1 MKEEEKW
8 VFCREGNME
17 FGGVVFEN
25 REVRRMKKNFSLK
38 EGMVV
43 KIKSVYTGNIK
54 LEMRYMLVKI
64 RLWIW
69 KSGVQ
74 NLFFLGDE
82 NNSCH
87 RAQ

>member
-8 VFCREGNME
+8 VFFRERNME

-43 KIKSVYTGNIK
+43 RVKSVYTGSII
-54 LEMRYMLVKI
+54 LEMRYMLDIRPCLANGSQDSILVKA
-64 RLWIW
+64 
-69 KSGVQ
+69 
-74 NLFFLGDE
+74 LGF
-82 NNSCH
+82 
-87 RAQ
+87 

>member
-1 MKEEEKW
+1 
-8 VFCREGNME
+8 ME
-17 FGGVVFEN
+17 YGGVILEN
-25 REVRRMKKNFSLK
+25 KEVRRMKKNFSLK

-43 KIKSVYTGNIK
+43 RIKLVYTGSIK
-54 LEMRYMLVKI
+54 FEMRYMLVKI

-69 KSGVQ
+69 KGGVQ

-82 NNSCH
+82 NNSCR